1 MAKNK
6 NGQTVKNKK
15 YYKNKNTSNSKKKNT
30 SRPKNKT
37 KKINNNVS
45 IIVDDKKENLNYNI
59 IEEKNDVPEVDN
71 DFDYRV
77 KRVKPDRK
85 IKTDFNEKEVVVKKE
100 KFLFSDD
107 LSILPKRK
115 KKKKTTSK
123 KEDKVV
129 DDKKIEVKKDTK
141 KDKKEEPISIKVED
155 NSDKTIE
162 IPVAVKEVVEEKEIV
177 DKAFEESEVDTG
189 DIDKPAIFKNISV
202 GESFGSFTLK
212 LVILLVILILSIFFV
227 INFSIKYMNSTT
239 TKDVGYF
246 ESSEVDY
253 TLCSN
258 GKCNSNDN
266 IDSNIDT
273 VNINYTYGLNF
284 DEKINF
290 DGKYNVVAKFEIF
303 DEKNGDVL
311 YSDDKNISKD
321 TFNKKNIQ
329 DFEIKEDAVVLLDEY
344 KKYLE
349 KYNKD
354 RDTSYLG
361 MVKVNLYVDGVNG
374 KKRVAALDIP
384 LKEGEQLRKTIISYQ
399 AGDASIEDD
408 GTHYGKVYV
417 YLIIISLILVLASSI
432 GVVLLLSGA
441 DDEEE

>member
-30 SRPKNKT
+30 NKPKNKT

-45 IIVDDKKENLNYNI
+45 IVVDNKKENLNYNI
-59 IEEKNDVPEVDN
+59 IDNVPESDN
-71 DFDYRV
+71 DDFDYRV

-85 IKTDFNEKEVVVKKE
+85 IKTDFKEKEKVIKKE
-100 KFLFSDD
+100 KFIFSDD
-107 LSILPKRK
+107 LTIIPKKK
-115 KKKKTTSK
+115 KKKKTVDK
-123 KEDKVV
+123 KEPE
-129 DDKKIEVKKDTK
+129 DKKIEVKKDTK
-141 KDKKEEPISIKVED
+141 KDEPISIKVED
-155 NSDKTIE
+155 DSDKTVE
-162 IPVAVKEVVEEKEIV
+162 IPVEVREEKEKV

-202 GESFGSFTLK
+202 GESFASFTVK
-212 LVILLVILILSIFFV
+212 LVVLLVILILSIFFV
-227 INFSIKYMNSTT
+227 INFSVKYMNSTT

-246 ESSEVDY
+246 ESSDVDY

-258 GKCNSNDN
+258 GKCNSNEVIDN
-266 IDSNIDT
+266 NIDT

-290 DGKYNVVAKFEIF
+290 DGKYNVVSKFEIF
-303 DEKNGDVL
+303 DEKTGDIL
-311 YSDDKNISKD
+311 YSDDKTINKE

-344 KKYLE
+344 RKYLE

-354 RDTSYLG
+354 RDASYLG
-361 MVKVNLYVDGVNG
+361 LIKVNLYVDGVNG

-384 LKEGEQLRKTIISYQ
+384 LQEGDQLQKTIISYQ

-417 YLIIISLILVLASSI
+417 YLIIISLLLVVASSI